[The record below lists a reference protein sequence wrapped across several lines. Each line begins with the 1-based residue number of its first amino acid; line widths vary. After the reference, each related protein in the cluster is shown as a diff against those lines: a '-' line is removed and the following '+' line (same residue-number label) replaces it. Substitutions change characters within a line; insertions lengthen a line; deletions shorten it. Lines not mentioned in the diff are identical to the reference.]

1 MAEEKKE
8 VVLKESNTP
17 ALLGFIFSLTVC
29 LYFPGL
35 ILSIIGLATAKNYK
49 NDRKGLAIAG
59 IIISGILLL
68 ISAGMYS
75 SGNLTTTSN
84 STPNNSYEV
93 KLVDFSTMTED
104 EGKNWCDENKITCY
118 SSYDYSDTVEE
129 NKLISQSIKKGTIV
143 KKYSRVDLKY
153 SKGRKKSE
161 EEIKNE
167 FIASCQDF
175 SYEDIARNPNN
186 YKGKN
191 AKFNGKVIQVQEGL
205 LNSVTLRVDVT
216 QGEYGIWDDT
226 VYVNYKYKDDNESK
240 ILEDD
245 IITMY
250 GTIDGLKTYTTI
262 FGGEVT
268 IPEMTVK
275 YITR

>member
-8 VVLKESNTP
+8 VALKESNTP

-75 SGNLTTTSN
+75 SGNLTTTST
-84 STPNNSYEV
+84 STPKNSYEV
-93 KLVDFSTMTED
+93 KLVDFSTMTEE
-104 EGKNWCDENKITCY
+104 EGKNWCDENKISCY

-129 NKLISQSIKKGTIV
+129 NKLISQSIKKDTIV

-153 SKGRKKSE
+153 SKGKKKSE

-191 AKFNGKVIQVQEGL
+191 AKFTGKVIQVQEGL
-205 LNSVTLRVDVT
+205 LNSVTLRVEVT

-262 FGGEVT
+262 LGGEVT